1 MRNSNC
7 VAQGTSG
14 RANSV
19 MTHGSTPHPDVYAVH
34 MNTGISAITLFVDD
48 LAAARDWYAR
58 AFGLPEHYSDDVS
71 CVFLFDGTMINLLQI
86 TEAPELIAPA
96 VVGGRDAGARAQYTV
111 EVEDVDAAV
120 AALRAAGIEV
130 LNGPLDRPWG
140 VRTAAFADPAG
151 HVWEFAAAI
160 G

>member
-1 MRNSNC
+1 
-7 VAQGTSG
+7 
-14 RANSV
+14 
-19 MTHGSTPHPDVYAVH
+19 MTT
-34 MNTGISAITLFVDD
+34 ISAITLFVDD

-71 CVFLFDGTMINLLQI
+71 VVFLFEGTMINLLQVS
-86 TEAPELIAPA
+86 EAAELIGPA
-96 VVGGRDAGARAQYTV
+96 SVGKAGAGAGARAQYTV
-111 EVEDVDAAV
+111 TVADVDASV
-120 AALRAAGIEV
+120 GTLRASGIDV

-151 HVWEFAAAI
+151 HVWEFAAPI